1 VGLAVMLMRHN
12 KNGAIQVSTICVA
25 LILPTIFFGQAEQF
39 DNESTIRQVMTQAY
53 QQTYTS
59 TGQKQLRK
67 LGDATAVALTKVIG
81 GRALNQH
88 DVQPVLLVLELSF
101 SNLRFVEI
109 SADRQPRTTLV
120 LLNYL
125 DSVTSNTELKAK
137 IGSTRTYVLG
147 QYQKSQ
153 KEGDST
159 TAPESR

>member
-1 VGLAVMLMRHN
+1 MRHN
-12 KNGAIQVSTICVA
+12 KNGVIQVSTICVA
-25 LILPTIFFGQAEQF
+25 LILPTIFFQAEQF

-88 DVQPVLLVLELSF
+88 DVQPVLLMLELSF
-101 SNLRFVEI
+101 SDLRFVEI

>member
-1 VGLAVMLMRHN
+1 
-12 KNGAIQVSTICVA
+12 
-25 LILPTIFFGQAEQF
+25 
-39 DNESTIRQVMTQAY
+39 MTQAY

-88 DVQPVLLVLELSF
+88 DVQPVLLMLELSF
-101 SNLRFVEI
+101 SDFRFVEI

>member
-1 VGLAVMLMRHN
+1 MRHN
-12 KNGAIQVSTICVA
+12 KNGVIQVSTICVA
-25 LILPTIFFGQAEQF
+25 LILPTIFFQAEQF

-67 LGDATAVALTKVIG
+67 LGDATVVALTKVIG

>member
-1 VGLAVMLMRHN
+1 MRHN
-12 KNGAIQVSTICVA
+12 KNGVIQVSTICVA
-25 LILPTIFFGQAEQF
+25 LILPTIFFQAEQF
-39 DNESTIRQVMTQAY
+39 DNESTIRQVMTQAS

-59 TGQKQLRK
+59 TGQKQLRR

-88 DVQPVLLVLELSF
+88 DVQPVLLMLELSF
-101 SNLRFVEI
+101 SDFRFVEI

>member
-1 VGLAVMLMRHN
+1 MRHN
-12 KNGAIQVSTICVA
+12 KNGVIQVSTICVA
-25 LILPTIFFGQAEQF
+25 LILPTIFFQAEQF

-88 DVQPVLLVLELSF
+88 DVQPVLLMLELSF
-101 SNLRFVEI
+101 SDLRFLEI